1 MKIDKLVNGPLARP
15 LITAFATEP
24 PTPDCNG
31 SKFSGKRPPL
41 ISSWKKSIKVL
52 AHCFRIIIDRARG
65 LVVSGMSQGT
75 IATIFQG
82 RKELHQYQ
90 CDHPGVSNGIGL
102 RYGGSRRLV
111 DIMHTYQGKWFGI
124 RLLLR

>member
-15 LITAFATEP
+15 LITAFATE

-41 ISSWKKSIKVL
+41 ISSWKKSIKCWLIFL
-52 AHCFRIIIDRARG
+52 ASSSIGARG

-75 IATIFQG
+75 IATIFSGSQG
-82 RKELHQYQ
+82 IASVPMRS
-90 CDHPGVSNGIGL
+90 PGVSNGIGL
-102 RYGGSRRLV
+102 RYGGSR
-111 DIMHTYQGKWFGI
+111 GS
-124 RLLLR
+124 